1 MNATLV
7 ESGEQT
13 RTWGDR
19 SLLRSLKNPSRQRY
33 RIHLHCPEV
42 TFEGKREQP
51 DFACLDITMDPTDRI
66 VELKSLKRYLFRFRE
81 ELMSYERFINVLYE
95 DLMATY
101 RPERLIVRMRLRS
114 RGGISSQLKID
125 SVWRSSR
132 DREAER
138 AIDSWVT
145 ASDFA

>member
-7 ESGEQT
+7 EPREQA
-13 RTWGDR
+13 RIWGDR
-19 SLLRSLKNPSRQRY
+19 SLLRSLKNPTRERY
-33 RIHLHCPEV
+33 RIQLHCPEV
-42 TFEGKREQP
+42 TFVGRREQP
-51 DFACLDITMDPTDRI
+51 DFACLDIAMDPSDRI
-66 VELKSLKRYLFRFRE
+66 VELKSLKRYLFTFRE
-81 ELMSYERFINVLYE
+81 ELMSYERFINVLYD

-101 RPERLIVRMRLRS
+101 RPDRLIVRMRLRS

-125 SVWRSSR
+125 SLWRNSR